1 MSLPTQR
8 SGAPP
13 QHPAS
18 EETSRHHA
26 ADRHQGNGAVVH
38 VPVSSLAAAA
48 EDVELIAE
56 VHGLVDRVVKLAGG
70 HVLQL
75 GSAEWWAAPL
85 AARLTPLL
93 VLAEHWLLR
102 SPDEIAA
109 DMLKAASVAIS
120 TGGVD
125 WSDVGCSHTGCAHTA
140 HRHLVVWRG
149 EPGPH
154 LRPFDPAAA
163 ARWVSTG
170 TSREKGP
177 AA

>member
-1 MSLPTQR
+1 MSPPTQR

-75 GSAEWWAAPL
+75 GSAESLLVNHIGLGEGSGSHVSAWSRRRV
-85 AARLTPLL
+85 AARCGAGLL
-93 VLAEHWLLR
+93 VSEGLSIQLR
-102 SPDEIAA
+102 
-109 DMLKAASVAIS
+109 
-120 TGGVD
+120 
-125 WSDVGCSHTGCAHTA
+125 
-140 HRHLVVWRG
+140 
-149 EPGPH
+149 
-154 LRPFDPAAA
+154 
-163 ARWVSTG
+163 
-170 TSREKGP
+170 
-177 AA
+177 